1 MITAVFEKDNNFTE
15 SGEVWQWDYGQ
26 VLEIHGLAL
35 PPAIEIHFGIERG
48 NSTIT
53 RIGSSLGGVTA
64 VNIPDAL
71 LRQSRNLIVYIFVTS
86 EGSGK
91 TEWWIR
97 IPVFPRPKPDDWEGH
112 DDIDNPFYPAVESIT
127 ALTERAELAEK
138 AASEHAGQAEKYAEQ
153 AENRFVEIS
162 GKVSAEKRK
171 IDQYCRQKEME
182 LKGDTGNVY
191 FASFAVVNGRLR
203 MYSDPTIDK
212 VRFRRKGSRL
222 SYRLNI

>member
-1 MITAVFEKDNNFTE
+1 MITAVFEKDNNFVE
-15 SGEVWQWDYGQ
+15 SENVWQWDYGQ

-64 VNIPDAL
+64 VNIPNAL

-97 IPVFPRPKPDDWEGH
+97 VPVFPRPKPDDWEDH
-112 DDIDNPFYPAVESIT
+112 DDNDNPFYPAVESVT

-138 AASEHAGQAEKYAEQ
+138 AASEHAWQAEKYAEQ
-153 AENRFVEIS
+153 AENRFAEIS

-191 FASFAVVNGRLR
+191 FASFAVVNGRLK
-203 MYSDPTIDK
+203 MYSDPTVDK
-212 VRFRRKGSRL
+212 VCFRRRGSRL

>member
-26 VLEIHGLAL
+26 VLEIHGLSL
-35 PPAIEIHFGIERG
+35 PAAIEIHFGIESG
-48 NSTIT
+48 SGTVT
-53 RIGSSLGGVTA
+53 RIGSSSGGVTA
-64 VNIPDAL
+64 VNIPDVL
-71 LRQSRNLIVYIFVTS
+71 LRQSRNLIVYIFVTT

-97 IPVFPRPKPDDWEGH
+97 VPVFPRQKPDDWE
-112 DDIDNPFYPAVESIT
+112 DDDDNDNPFYPVVESVT

-138 AASEHAGQAEKYAEQ
+138 AASEHAGRAEKYAEQ
-153 AENRFVEIS
+153 AENRFTEIS

-171 IDQYCRQKEME
+171 IDEYCRQKELE

-191 FASFAVVNGRLR
+191 FASFAVVNGRLK
-203 MYSDPTIDK
+203 MYSDPTVDK
-212 VRFRRKGSRL
+212 VCFRRRGSRL